1 MKYSPLQG
9 QVNFCLPWAGIAQLL
24 RILQNALL
32 ESKTQV
38 VLVMGSDERLC
49 RSLQQAWNIA
59 AEAVVNHS
67 EQLGCRWINA
77 AALPPGSHSSLVVLS
92 SQLNLWV
99 SLTETVAPLE
109 MQRSSIFPPC
119 QTALWTVTL
128 IVNEQTIAALLQHP
142 LIESALTEFSELP
155 AVDSGASSFQT
166 LRQIWLQLLPLALN
180 QSSDP
185 AVLNDVLSEST
196 VFEPVLPIDVQS
208 LAISPNI
215 LETQQPDHDLSVAA
229 SADSLNECKP
239 TTSVD
244 YFRWFLS
251 DSADIYAEFDRTLK
265 YRFINAAGAQLLG
278 LSTTE
283 IVGKTNPALLGE
295 VAASIDPVIRQTFA
309 TGTKVVVSHEI
320 SHLGRYRVFET
331 LYVPIWKSPVQCVI
345 SISRDITE
353 LKQRWQWLDSQ
364 NRELTETSRL
374 KQEFIATTSHE
385 LRTPLTAILGFSNIL
400 LQEFFGNLNLKQKDY
415 LERIHTS
422 GRHLLELI
430 NDILDLSRIE
440 ADRLEMELEL
450 VSISDL
456 CESVVSVM
464 RERSTSQGL
473 TLEVDLA
480 NNLDHMVADPRRL
493 KQMLFNLLSNAIKFT
508 PDGSVGLKVYRT
520 STEPTENLDSV
531 SHPGVGEDA
540 RPAQPSEQIH
550 FLVWDTGIG
559 INETDQKR
567 LFRPFAQ
574 IDSPLARK
582 QQGSG
587 LGLVITRKLAE
598 LHGGKI
604 LLESKTGHGSNFI
617 LSLPLHRS
625 VQSLQQASP
634 QTITQNAGVNS

>member
-1 MKYSPLQG
+1 MKYLTLQG

-24 RILQNALL
+24 KILQNALL
-32 ESKTQV
+32 QGKTQV
-38 VLVMGSDERLC
+38 VLVIGSDEPLC

-59 AEAVVNHS
+59 AESVVPP
-67 EQLGCRWINA
+67 LARLRCRWINA
-77 AALPPGSHSSLVVLS
+77 AAFPSGSQSSLVILS

-99 SLTETVAPLE
+99 SLTEIVAPPE
-109 MQRSSIFPPC
+109 MQRSSNCFPC

-128 IVNEQTIAALLQHP
+128 ISNGQVISTLLQHP
-142 LIESALTEFSELP
+142 LITAALTELSELP
-155 AVDSGASSFQT
+155 PTDPSALSFET
-166 LRQIWLQLLPLALN
+166 LQKIWLQLLPLALN
-180 QSSDP
+180 SPSGP
-185 AVLNDVLSEST
+185 AGLNDVLPETT
-196 VFEPVLPIDVQS
+196 VFAPVLPLDTKSPS
-208 LAISPNI
+208 L
-215 LETQQPDHDLSVAA
+215 LEAQYPDHKPSISDSANSV
-229 SADSLNECKP
+229 NEHKP
-239 TTSVD
+239 TNSID
-244 YFRWFLS
+244 YFRWFLA
-251 DSADIYAEFDRTLK
+251 DSADIYAEFDRMLN

-278 LSTTE
+278 LAPAD
-283 IVGKTNPALLGE
+283 IVGQTNLALLGE
-295 VAASIDPVIRQTFA
+295 ASAAIDPVIRQTFA

-320 SHLGRYRVFET
+320 SYLGRNRVFET
-331 LYVPIWKSPVQCVI
+331 LYVPIGESSVQCVM

-353 LKQRWQWLDSQ
+353 FKQRWQWLESQ

-400 LQEFFGNLNLKQKDY
+400 LQEFFGDLNLKQKDY

-450 VSISDL
+450 VSIADL

-508 PDGSVGLKVYRT
+508 PTGSVGLKVYRT
-520 STEPTENLDSV
+520 PIEPLTENLGSV
-531 SHPGVGEDA
+531 SHPKVGKDDSSA
-540 RPAQPSEQIH
+540 HFTNEQIH

-559 INETDQKR
+559 IHETDQKR

-574 IDSPLARK
+574 IDSPLTRK

-604 LLESKTGHGSNFI
+604 LLESQIGHGSNFI

-625 VQSLQQASP
+625 VQSLQQANP
-634 QTITQNAGVNS
+634 QTVTQNVGVSS